1 MQREEFIMLRR
12 KVYDRLLRWKS
23 ERQGKTAVLLKGAR
37 RVGKSTL
44 VEAFGKNEY
53 ASYLIIDFFQA
64 PAEVKTYFEDYRADF
79 DTLFLYLQAFYGVD
93 LVKRKSLVVF
103 DEVQMFPQAR
113 GLIKYLVADGRY
125 DYIETGSLLSI
136 RQNVEGIIIP
146 SEEEAVSLG
155 PLDFEEFL
163 WAMGEEK
170 LATLIRRQFE
180 ALQPLPDGLHRR
192 AAGLLRE
199 YLLVGGMPRPAA
211 AYVEQRKFAPVD
223 EEKRRILELYRN
235 DVARFAKG
243 CEYKV
248 VSVLNNVAGQLSK
261 REKKFTLASMGKN
274 ARMRGYEEA
283 FFWLS
288 DARIANV
295 CYASNDLGM
304 GLSLNMERSSLKCYM
319 ADTGLLV
326 TLAFADGDVTD
337 KGVYRSI
344 LRGNIG
350 VNEGMLVENVIAQML
365 VAAGHRLFFYSQSGK
380 GKKENRMEIDFLVTR
395 PYANAAGKP
404 RVSPI
409 EVKSPRQYG
418 TTSLDRFKEKF
429 GRRVGTQYVLHPKQ
443 MQIEED
449 RVCLPLYMGWCL

>member
-1 MQREEFIMLRR
+1 M
-12 KVYDRLLRWKS
+12 
-23 ERQGKTAVLLKGAR
+23 
-37 RVGKSTL
+37 
-44 VEAFGKNEY
+44 
-53 ASYLIIDFFQA
+53 
-64 PAEVKTYFEDYRADF
+64 
-79 DTLFLYLQAFYGVD
+79 
-93 LVKRKSLVVF
+93 
-103 DEVQMFPQAR
+103 
-113 GLIKYLVADGRY
+113 
-125 DYIETGSLLSI
+125 LSI

-211 AYVEQRKFAPVD
+211 TYVEQRKFAPVD

-295 CYASNDLGM
+295 CYASNDLGV

-337 KGVYRSI
+337 EGVYRSI

-350 VNEGMLVENVIAQML
+350 VNEGMLVENIIA
-365 VAAGHRLFFYSQSGK
+365 
-380 GKKENRMEIDFLVTR
+380 
-395 PYANAAGKP
+395 
-404 RVSPI
+404 
-409 EVKSPRQYG
+409 
-418 TTSLDRFKEKF
+418 
-429 GRRVGTQYVLHPKQ
+429 
-443 MQIEED
+443 
-449 RVCLPLYMGWCL
+449 